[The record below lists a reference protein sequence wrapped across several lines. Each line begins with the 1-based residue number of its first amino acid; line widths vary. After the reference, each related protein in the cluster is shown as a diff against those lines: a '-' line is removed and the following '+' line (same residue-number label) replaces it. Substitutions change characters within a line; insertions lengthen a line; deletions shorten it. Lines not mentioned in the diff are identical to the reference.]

1 VYIVFIGAID
11 LQQETYSKSGF
22 EMKTRM
28 NRRHFLRGAGALI
41 ALPAL
46 ESIGFRQL
54 ASAAAKA
61 PARPP
66 KRAVFLGIGFGVTK
80 ETWFPDLKDTGAG
93 YKLPEG
99 LAPLA
104 RHKKDFTVVQ
114 GCSNQY
120 SNEAH
125 WGSTFWLTG
134 ANRYSVPGQNMANS
148 VSADQAIVRHLGQE
162 TRFSSMQLDSASLA
176 GHGPG
181 LSLAWDQRGKPVGG
195 LKDPVQVFHKLFS
208 ADDLPLA
215 QRQAAI
221 SQKRS
226 VLDAVL
232 TEAKR
237 VQRGLSNTDNDK
249 LDEYFQGIRDIET
262 RLGKDEDWLD
272 VPKARAPMEEPAP
285 GLRGKDEIE
294 VMYDLIVAALQT
306 DSTRVMTYRMPG
318 QSLLQSMDIS
328 LSAHNVS
335 HYSPGG
341 RMEASQ
347 ARDKA
352 HSNMLAGLV
361 DKLKATKEAD
371 GSSLFDHVALAFGSN
386 ISSIHYLD
394 NCPTLLTGGGAN
406 LKLGQHLAL
415 PKDTPLCNV
424 WLTMLQGLGI
434 QAERHG
440 DSSGVV
446 KDLQA

>member
-1 VYIVFIGAID
+1 MRI
-11 LQQETYSKSGF
+11 T
-22 EMKTRM
+22 MKTQF
-28 NRRHFLRGAGALI
+28 NRRHFLCGTGALI

-46 ESIGFRQL
+46 ESIGFRPF
-54 ASAAAKA
+54 AVAAEKAKA
-61 PARPP
+61 APP

-80 ETWFPDLKDTGAG
+80 ETWFPDLNDTGAD
-93 YKLPEG
+93 YKLSEG
-99 LAPLA
+99 LSPLA

-148 VSADQAIVRHLGQE
+148 ISADQVAARQLGQD
-162 TRFSSMQLDSASLA
+162 TRFASMQLDSGDGSAS

-181 LSLAWDQRGKPVGG
+181 LSLAWDQRGKPVAGFNNP
-195 LKDPVQVFHKLFS
+195 LQVFHKLFS
-208 ADDLPLA
+208 ADNLPLA

-221 SQKRS
+221 AEKRS

-232 TEAKR
+232 TEARR
-237 VQRGLSNTDNDK
+237 VQRGLSKTDNDK

-272 VPKARAPMEEPAP
+272 VPKAKAPLAEPAP
-285 GLRGKDEIE
+285 GLKGRDEIE
-294 VMYDLIVAALQT
+294 LMYNLIVAALQT
-306 DSTRVMTYRMPG
+306 DSTRVMSYRLPG
-318 QSLLQSMDIS
+318 QELLKSMDVT
-328 LSAHNVS
+328 LSAHNIS
-335 HYSPGG
+335 HYSPGD
-341 RMEASQ
+341 RMDASK

-352 HSNMLAGLV
+352 HSELLAGLI
-361 DKLKATKEAD
+361 DKLKATKEPD
-371 GSSLFDHVALAFGSN
+371 GSSLFDHTALAFGSN

-394 NCPTLLTGGGAN
+394 NCPTILTGGGAN

-424 WLTMLQGLGI
+424 WLTTLQGLGI

-440 DSSGVV
+440 DSSGAV
-446 KDLQA
+446 KELQA

>member
-1 VYIVFIGAID
+1 MRI
-11 LQQETYSKSGF
+11 T
-22 EMKTRM
+22 MKTQF
-28 NRRHFLRGAGALI
+28 NRRHFLCGTGALI

-46 ESIGFRQL
+46 ESIGFRPF
-54 ASAAAKA
+54 AVAAEKAKA
-61 PARPP
+61 APP

-80 ETWFPDLKDTGAG
+80 ETWFPDLNDTGAD
-93 YKLPEG
+93 YKLSEG
-99 LAPLA
+99 LSPLA

-148 VSADQAIVRHLGQE
+148 ISADQVAAQQLGKD
-162 TRFSSMQLDSASLA
+162 TRFASMQLDSGDGSAS

-181 LSLAWDQRGKPVGG
+181 LSLAWDQRGKPVAGFNNP
-195 LKDPVQVFHKLFS
+195 LQVFHKLFS
-208 ADDLPLA
+208 ADNLPLA

-221 SQKRS
+221 AEKRS

-232 TEAKR
+232 TEARR
-237 VQRGLSNTDNDK
+237 VQRGLSKTDNDK

-272 VPKARAPMEEPAP
+272 VPKAKAPLAEPAP
-285 GLRGKDEIE
+285 GLKGRDEIE
-294 VMYDLIVAALQT
+294 LMYNLIVAALQT
-306 DSTRVMTYRMPG
+306 DSTRVMSYRLPG
-318 QSLLQSMDIS
+318 QELLKSMDVT
-328 LSAHNVS
+328 LSAHNIS
-335 HYSPGG
+335 HYSPGD
-341 RMEASQ
+341 RMDASK

-352 HSNMLAGLV
+352 HSELLAGLI
-361 DKLKATKEAD
+361 DKLKATKEPD
-371 GSSLFDHVALAFGSN
+371 GSSLFDHTALAFGSN

-394 NCPTLLTGGGAN
+394 NCPTILTGGGAN

-424 WLTMLQGLGI
+424 WLTMLKGMGI

-446 KDLQA
+446 KELQA

>member
-1 VYIVFIGAID
+1 
-11 LQQETYSKSGF
+11 
-22 EMKTRM
+22 MKTQF
-28 NRRHFLRGAGALI
+28 NRRHFLCGTGALI

-46 ESIGFRQL
+46 ESIGFRPF
-54 ASAAAKA
+54 AVAAEKAKA
-61 PARPP
+61 APP

-80 ETWFPDLKDTGAG
+80 ETWFPDLNDIGAD
-93 YKLPEG
+93 YKLSEG
-99 LAPLA
+99 LSPLA

-148 VSADQAIVRHLGQE
+148 ISADQVAARQLGQD
-162 TRFSSMQLDSASLA
+162 TRFASMQLYSGDGSAS

-181 LSLAWDQRGKPVGG
+181 LSLAWDQRGKPVAGFNNP
-195 LKDPVQVFHKLFS
+195 LQVFHKLFS
-208 ADDLPLA
+208 ADNLPLA

-221 SQKRS
+221 AEKRS

-232 TEAKR
+232 TEARR
-237 VQRGLSNTDNDK
+237 VQRGLSKTDNDK

-272 VPKARAPMEEPAP
+272 VPKAKAPLAEPAP
-285 GLRGKDEIE
+285 GLKGRDEIE
-294 VMYDLIVAALQT
+294 LMYNLIVAALQT
-306 DSTRVMTYRMPG
+306 DSTRVMSYRLPG
-318 QSLLQSMDIS
+318 QELLKSMDVT
-328 LSAHNVS
+328 LSAHNIS
-335 HYSPGG
+335 HYSPGD
-341 RMEASQ
+341 RMDASK

-352 HSNMLAGLV
+352 HSELLAGLI
-361 DKLKATKEAD
+361 DKLKATKEPD
-371 GSSLFDHVALAFGSN
+371 GSSLFDHTALAFGSN

-394 NCPTLLTGGGAN
+394 NCPTILTGGGAN

-424 WLTMLQGLGI
+424 WLTMLQGMGI

-446 KDLQA
+446 KELQA

>member
-1 VYIVFIGAID
+1 
-11 LQQETYSKSGF
+11 
-22 EMKTRM
+22 MKTQF
-28 NRRHFLRGAGALI
+28 NRRHFLCGTGALI

-46 ESIGFRQL
+46 ESIGFRPF
-54 ASAAAKA
+54 AVAAEKAKA
-61 PARPP
+61 APP

-80 ETWFPDLKDTGAG
+80 ETWFPDLNDTGAD
-93 YKLPEG
+93 YKLSEG
-99 LAPLA
+99 LSPLA

-114 GCSNQY
+114 GCSNHY

-148 VSADQAIVRHLGQE
+148 ISADQVAARQLGQD
-162 TRFSSMQLDSASLA
+162 TRFASMQLDSGDGSAS

-181 LSLAWDQRGKPVGG
+181 LSLAWDQRGKPVAGFNNP
-195 LKDPVQVFHKLFS
+195 LQVFHKLFS
-208 ADDLPLA
+208 ADNLPLT

-221 SQKRS
+221 AEKRS

-232 TEAKR
+232 TEARR
-237 VQRGLSNTDNDK
+237 VQRGLSKTDNDK

-272 VPKARAPMEEPAP
+272 VPKAKAPLAEPAP
-285 GLRGKDEIE
+285 GLKGRDEIE
-294 VMYDLIVAALQT
+294 LMYNLIVAALQT
-306 DSTRVMTYRMPG
+306 DSTRVMSYRLPG
-318 QSLLQSMDIS
+318 QELLKSKDVT
-328 LSAHNVS
+328 LSAHNIS
-335 HYSPGG
+335 HYSPGD
-341 RMEASQ
+341 RMDASK

-352 HSNMLAGLV
+352 HSELLAGLI
-361 DKLKATKEAD
+361 DKLKATKEPD
-371 GSSLFDHVALAFGSN
+371 GSSLFDHTALAFGSN

-394 NCPTLLTGGGAN
+394 NCPTILTGGGAN

-424 WLTMLQGLGI
+424 WLTMLKGMGI

-446 KDLQA
+446 KELQA

>member
-1 VYIVFIGAID
+1 
-11 LQQETYSKSGF
+11 
-22 EMKTRM
+22 MKTQF
-28 NRRHFLRGAGALI
+28 NRRHFLCGTGALI

-46 ESIGFRQL
+46 ESIGFRPF
-54 ASAAAKA
+54 AVAAEKAKA
-61 PARPP
+61 APP

-80 ETWFPDLKDTGAG
+80 ETWFPDLNDTGAD
-93 YKLPEG
+93 YKLSEG
-99 LAPLA
+99 LSPLA

-148 VSADQAIVRHLGQE
+148 ISADQVAARQLGQD
-162 TRFSSMQLDSASLA
+162 TRFASMQLDSGDGSAS

-181 LSLAWDQRGKPVGG
+181 LSLAWDQRGKPVAGFNNP
-195 LKDPVQVFHKLFS
+195 LQVFHKLFS
-208 ADDLPLA
+208 ADNLPLA

-221 SQKRS
+221 AEKRS

-232 TEAKR
+232 TEARR
-237 VQRGLSNTDNDK
+237 VQRGLSKTDNDK

-272 VPKARAPMEEPAP
+272 VPKARAPLAEPAP
-285 GLRGKDEIE
+285 GLKGRDEIE
-294 VMYDLIVAALQT
+294 LMYNLIVAALQT
-306 DSTRVMTYRMPG
+306 DSTRVMSYRLPG
-318 QSLLQSMDIS
+318 QELLKSMDVT
-328 LSAHNVS
+328 LSAHNIS
-335 HYSPGG
+335 HYSPGD
-341 RMEASQ
+341 RMDASK

-352 HSNMLAGLV
+352 HSELLAGLI
-361 DKLKATKEAD
+361 DKLKATKEPD
-371 GSSLFDHVALAFGSN
+371 GSSLFDHTALAFGSN

-394 NCPTLLTGGGAN
+394 NCPTILTGGGAN

-424 WLTMLQGLGI
+424 WLTMLQGMGI

-446 KDLQA
+446 KELQA

>member
-1 VYIVFIGAID
+1 MTSF
-11 LQQETYSKSGF
+11 T
-22 EMKTRM
+22 
-28 NRRHFLRGAGALI
+28 NRRFFLRGTGTFI

-46 ESIGFRQL
+46 ESIGFR
-54 ASAAAKA
+54 AFANAAEQKKVT
-61 PARPP
+61 RP
-66 KRAVFLGIGFGVTK
+66 KRAIFLGMGFGVTK
-80 ETWFPDLKDTGAG
+80 ETWYPGLKDIGES
-93 YKLPEG
+93 YKLTEG

-120 SNEAH
+120 ANEAH

-148 VSADQAIVRHLGQE
+148 ISADQVIAQHLGKDS
-162 TRFSSMQLDSASLA
+162 RFSSMQLDSSDGSAS

-181 LSLAWDQRGKPVGG
+181 ASLSWDQRGKPVAGS
-195 LKDPVQVFHKLFS
+195 KDPVQVFHKLFS

-215 QRQAAI
+215 QRQSAI
-221 SQKRS
+221 NQKRS

-237 VQRGLSNTDNDK
+237 VQRGLTKTDNDK

-262 RLGKDEDWLD
+262 RLSKDQDWLD
-272 VPKARAPMEEPAP
+272 VPKVKAPIEEPSP
-285 GLRGKDEIE
+285 GLKGREEIK
-294 VMYDLIVAALQT
+294 VMYDLMVAALQT
-306 DSTRVMTYRMPG
+306 DSTRVLSYRLPG
-318 QSLLQSMDIS
+318 QNLLKSLDIS
-328 LSAHNVS
+328 LSAHNIS
-335 HYSPGG
+335 HYSPGE
-341 RMEASQ
+341 RMEASKT
-347 ARDKA
+347 RDKVHA
-352 HSNMLAGLV
+352 QLLAGLI

-371 GSSLFDHVALAFGSN
+371 GSSLFDHTALAFGSN

-394 NCPTLLTGGGAN
+394 NCPTFLTGGGAN

-415 PKDTPLCNV
+415 TKDTPLCNV

-446 KDLQA
+446 KELQA

>member
-1 VYIVFIGAID
+1 
-11 LQQETYSKSGF
+11 
-22 EMKTRM
+22 M
-28 NRRHFLRGAGALI
+28 NNKIHRRHFLRGTGALI

-46 ESIGFRQL
+46 ESIGYRLF
-54 ASAAAKA
+54 ASAAPEATTVI
-61 PARPP
+61 P
-66 KRAVFLGIGFGVTK
+66 KRAIFMGMGFGVTK
-80 ETWFPDLKDTGAG
+80 ETWYPDLADTGAD
-93 YKLPEG
+93 YKLTEG

-104 RHKKDFTVVQ
+104 RHKKDFTILQ

-148 VSADQAIVRHLGQE
+148 ISADQVIAQHLGQD
-162 TRFSSMQLDSASLA
+162 TRFASMQLDSSDGSAS

-181 LSLAWDQRGKPVGG
+181 ASLSWDQRGKPVAGS
-195 LKDPVQVFHKLFS
+195 KDPVEVFHKLFS
-208 ADDLPLA
+208 ADNLPLE

-221 SQKRS
+221 NQKRS

-237 VQRGLSNTDNDK
+237 MQRGLTKTDNDK

-262 RLGKDEDWLD
+262 RLSKDEDWLD
-272 VPKARAPMEEPAP
+272 VPKAKAPIEEPSP
-285 GLRGKDEIE
+285 GLKGREEIE
-294 VMYDLIVAALQT
+294 VMYNLIVAALQT
-306 DSTRVMTYRMPG
+306 NSTRVLSYRLPG
-318 QSLLQSMDIS
+318 QNLLKSLDIS
-328 LSAHNVS
+328 LSAHNIS
-335 HYSPGG
+335 HYSPGE
-341 RMEASQ
+341 RMEASKM
-347 ARDKA
+347 RDKV
-352 HSNMLAGLV
+352 HSQLLAGLI
-361 DKLKATKEAD
+361 DQLKATKEVD
-371 GSSLFDHVALAFGSN
+371 GSSLFDHTALAFGSN

-406 LKLGQHLAL
+406 LKLGQHLSL

-434 QAERHG
+434 QTERHG

-446 KDLQA
+446 KELQA